1 MTAYRVVVT
10 QRMRKSNTDDRDWH
24 DASFVE
30 YHQSLRRAGFTVA
43 RFKDCEQDEDRILK
57 SILVEVIRIIDTE

>member
-10 QRMRKSNTDDRDWH
+10 QRMRKSDTDDRGWR

-43 RFKDCEQDEDRILK
+43 RFKDCERDEDRILQ
-57 SILVEVIRIIDTE
+57 SINIEVIHIIDQD